1 MKSTPIIVFILVV
14 FVVVSDLNTKE
25 NVDAAKK
32 YFTNSLKNNTFTHTF
47 LEMSSTSVSYTSI
60 INLAWSSFLG
70 AFAFKLPV

>member
-60 INLAWSSFLG
+60 IHLAWSSFLG

>member
-60 INLAWSSFLG
+60 INLASSSFLG